1 MTNSDSIRSKLF
13 EEGGGRFGGALVPFM
28 GILQKVS
35 PAPSNIHNL
44 NNDTDPT

>member
-13 EEGGGRFGGALVPFM
+13 EEGGGRFGGGGRNFLE
-28 GILQKVS
+28 KVS
-35 PAPSNIHNL
+35 PPPPNIHNL